1 MKKAEMQVVLLKNE
15 IVATSGTTCLCY
27 EYGVMNDAATDEC

>member
-15 IVATSGTTCLCY
+15 IVTASGCGCF
-27 EYGVMNDAATDEC
+27 EFGVVNPDSANDEC

>member
-15 IVATSGTTCLCY
+15 IVTASGCLCY